1 MCLSLT
7 SSAEVV
13 LLGAGGLSEKEVRG
27 GGGDFMVGF
36 GILGFVWGL

>member
-1 MCLSLT
+1 MSLT

-13 LLGAGGLSEKEVRG
+13 LLGAGGLNEKEMIS
-27 GGGDFMVGF
+27 GGDDFLVSF

>member
-13 LLGAGGLSEKEVRG
+13 LLGAGGLSDKEMRS
-27 GGGDFMVGF
+27 GGDDFLVNF